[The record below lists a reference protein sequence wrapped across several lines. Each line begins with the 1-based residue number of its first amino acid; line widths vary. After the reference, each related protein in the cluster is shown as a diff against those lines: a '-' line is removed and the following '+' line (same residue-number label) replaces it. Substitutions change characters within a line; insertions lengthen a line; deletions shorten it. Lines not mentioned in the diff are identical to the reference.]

1 MGAPAE
7 TKDTVSI
14 RFAGW
19 RSGPA
24 RLALAVLLA
33 LLVAAALVPLK
44 AGPQK
49 QRVTGVAEMVR
60 GEKVARQRDDDL
72 ALYDRVIARIGQ
84 GENYYAAAAAEHRA
98 AHYPLRPGVAVR
110 LPTLA
115 YLDMVLGPAG
125 QIAAALILLAA
136 NLIAWWRRFG
146 DEGLAGTARAA
157 AIGFLLIG
165 VSLGV
170 TRYFFVLHELWAGML
185 LSLAF
190 ALHRARRGEGRKWIA
205 SLAVAA
211 LALAIREHSLPFV
224 LLMGA
229 LAAWRRDWR
238 EAGAWA
244 ALAALFTCLL
254 ALHLNLVAQ
263 QVTAADPH
271 GPSWLALRGLG
282 GWLGNVVLS
291 SNLRLMPH
299 WLGGPL
305 LVLAIFG
312 WCAWDS
318 AAGRFGAL
326 LQLGY
331 GAAFMIAG
339 RGDNYYWGFMVSPTA
354 LVGLAFVP
362 AALRALAAAAL
373 RRN

>member
-1 MGAPAE
+1 MGDAGSNQGVIA
-7 TKDTVSI
+7 V

-24 RLALAVLLA
+24 RLAIAVLLA
-33 LLVAAALVPLK
+33 LLIAAALVPLR

-60 GEKVARQRDDDL
+60 GEKVIRQRDDDL
-72 ALYDRVIARIGQ
+72 ALYDRVIARIGR

-115 YLDMVLGPAG
+115 WFDMAAGSAG
-125 QIAAALILLAA
+125 QVGAAVLLLAA
-136 NLIAWWRRFG
+136 NLIAWWRRLSA
-146 DEGLAGTARAA
+146 EGLRGPARLAAMAFLFAG
-157 AIGFLLIG
+157 L
-165 VSLGV
+165 SLGL

-190 ALHRARRGEGRKWIA
+190 ALHRPGRWVPA
-205 SLAVAA
+205 LAVAA

-224 LLMGA
+224 LLM
-229 LAAWRRDWR
+229 AAMAGWRRDWR
-238 EAGAWA
+238 EAAAWA
-244 ALAALFTCLL
+244 ALAAVFFA
-254 ALHLNLVAQ
+254 ALSVHLHFVAQ
-263 QVTAADPH
+263 QVRPGDPM

-291 SNLRLMPH
+291 SNLRLLPH
-299 WLGGPL
+299 WLAGPM
-305 LVLAIFG
+305 LVLAVFG

-326 LQLGY
+326 MQLGY
-331 GAAFMIAG
+331 GAAFMAAG
-339 RGDNYYWGFMVSPTA
+339 RGDNYYWGFMVSPTVLA
-354 LVGLAFVP
+354 GLAFAP
-362 AALRALAAAAL
+362 AGITALVTAA
-373 RRN
+373 RHTSGPR